1 MAVFINLGSCKNS
14 FSETNSVNKLCSFI
28 MEERA
33 PNNDERFIS
42 SGAFGVTDSEGL
54 KPIINQMKAVQNF
67 YNINERN
74 GRRMTHMCLSITEK
88 EFCDIGCND
97 ELLIDYF
104 RDCARDVY
112 NSGYQVA
119 YCIHTNQKKHNDCKN
134 HAFSH
139 LHLGINSVNYENGK
153 KFHATKGEIIR
164 GNEYETDK
172 LNSYKEASAVRFKNI
187 DEYRKRE
194 IENIK

>member
-1 MAVFINLGSCKNS
+1 M
-14 FSETNSVNKLCSFI
+14 EVNNPKYSNQGI
-28 MEERA
+28 HV
-33 PNNDERFIS
+33 IS
-42 SGAFGVTDSEGL
+42 TIFTIDKGVTKVLLIKRKNNPYKDYWALVGGAL
-54 KPIINQMKAVQNF
+54 
-67 YNINERN
+67 Y
-74 GRRMTHMCLSITEK
+74 
-88 EFCDIGCND
+88 ND